1 MIAIIKYVNH
11 IKSHYIIQWS
21 TFLINVFSNEILEG
35 GAFWSLCVIKIS
47 AIYFAG
53 NGQLPDCNF

>member
-35 GAFWSLCVIKIS
+35 GAF
-47 AIYFAG
+47 
-53 NGQLPDCNF
+53 